1 MRKLILAAAFLAILG
16 FSSLRAAEP
25 LPSGEQLTFNKHIAP
40 LVFERCAGCHHPGEV
55 APCALLGYGDV
66 KKRAAQIAQVTGDHY
81 MPPWKP
87 VEGHARFVAERRL
100 SKDEIGLI
108 ARWVEQGAIEGDA
121 RDLPQKPKFD
131 DGWKL

>member
-1 MRKLILAAAFLAILG
+1 MRILAAAAISLVGCFVSAQLLAADSVG
-16 FSSLRAAEP
+16 ATERV
-25 LPSGEQLTFNKHIAP
+25 TFNKHIAP

-55 APCALLGYGDV
+55 APFALLGYGDV

-108 ARWVEQGAIEGDA
+108 ARWVEQGASEADA
-121 RDLPQKPKFD
+121 SD
-131 DGWKL
+131 